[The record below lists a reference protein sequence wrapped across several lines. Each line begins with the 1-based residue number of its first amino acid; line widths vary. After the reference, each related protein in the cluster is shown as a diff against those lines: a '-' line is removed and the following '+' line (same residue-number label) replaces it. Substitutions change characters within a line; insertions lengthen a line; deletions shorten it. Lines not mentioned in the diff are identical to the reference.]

1 MTRVEVQRLMLP
13 PGFKAGPHTHPGP
26 VVCYVTEGRILFQV
40 KGQPAR
46 YYTAGQT
53 IFEPAST
60 PIERFD
66 NDSSSG
72 PATFIATYLLGDQ
85 DTELLHR
92 LHTAGGAAAEGAP
105 SGHTGAALGGEAGG
119 GFACRYR
126 ASFAA
131 NIVLTPAR

>member
-1 MTRVEVQRLMLP
+1 MATALLCAGAGCARDSVLERASLGTHAVAGGKAVTRVEVQRLTLP

-40 KGQPAR
+40 KGHPAS

-66 NDSSSG
+66 NDSSSA

-92 LHTAGGAAAEGAP
+92 LQ
-105 SGHTGAALGGEAGG
+105 
-119 GFACRYR
+119 
-126 ASFAA
+126 
-131 NIVLTPAR
+131 

>member
-1 MTRVEVQRLMLP
+1 MPAALALALLRGASARARLIAHR
-13 PGFKAGPHTHPGP
+13 GSARPHTHPGP

-40 KGQPAR
+40 KGHPAR

-66 NDSSSG
+66 NDSSSA

-92 LHTAGGAAAEGAP
+92 LQ
-105 SGHTGAALGGEAGG
+105 
-119 GFACRYR
+119 
-126 ASFAA
+126 
-131 NIVLTPAR
+131 